1 MRLQRCEQES
11 NGGGCAQDGVGGQRD
26 GGHLQGVEHAEL
38 RAAVGLLGRKVLV
51 VVRGEDEE
59 GETRR
64 GDEERA
70 EAVKR
75 GREMR
80 VKMQSRG

>member
-1 MRLQRCEQES
+1 MWLQGGEKES
-11 NGGGCAQDGVGGQRD
+11 DRRGRTQDGVGGQRD

-38 RAAVGLLGRKVLV
+38 RAAVGLLRGEVLV

-59 GETRR
+59 GEARR

-75 GREMR
+75 GGE
-80 VKMQSRG
+80 K